1 MPINCDEISQNI
13 NYLLSA
19 FDNCNRIDPEDLR
32 LMVELIAAVNNCAN
46 GGPDYN
52 TLLTDIYEQEED
64 EQITYP
70 ANSFHSISIVSTLGS
85 FILNGALYPSGVTIN
100 IEYTTLNQ
108 QEFTFT
114 AKAGS
119 RIVVNYLI
127 ETV

>member
-1 MPINCDEISQNI
+1 MAIQCNEINQNA
-13 NYLLSA
+13 NYLLNA
-19 FDNCNRIDPEDLR
+19 FKDCSKLKAEDMQL
-32 LMVELIAAVNNCAN
+32 LVELILAVNTCAN

-64 EQITYP
+64 EVITYP
-70 ANSFHSISIVSTLGS
+70 INSFHSVSIVSTLGS

-108 QEFTFT
+108 QPFIFT